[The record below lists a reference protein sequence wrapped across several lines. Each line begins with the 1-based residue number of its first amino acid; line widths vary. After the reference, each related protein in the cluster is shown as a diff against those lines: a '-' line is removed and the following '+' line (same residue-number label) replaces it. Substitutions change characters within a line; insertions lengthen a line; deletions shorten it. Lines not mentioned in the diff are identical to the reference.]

1 MLRQINKKGSVADSI
16 FVPAYILAVVMT
28 MFVAYYV
35 WTQFVVGFTPTAT
48 DVEISAGRNLT
59 DVMSEITVSFSY
71 LDYMFPFMVM
81 GLLLVSLIF
90 AYKTGASVIYS
101 YLSIFMWVLAIIMS
115 VVYANVFDTFAAEFT
130 TVGGTFTIAAFIM
143 NNIKWVS
150 LSWAFLISVVMFTR
164 NKQEDQQLAASE
176 RVFG

>member
-1 MLRQINKKGSVADSI
+1 MNKKGSVADSI

-28 MFVAYYV
+28 MFVGYYV
-35 WTQFVVGFTPTAT
+35 WTQFVTGFTPTAT
-48 DVEISAGRNLT
+48 NVDLPDGRNLT
-59 DVMSEITVSFSY
+59 AVMSEITVSISY
-71 LDYMFPFMVM
+71 LDYMFPFMVL

-115 VVYANVFDTFAAEFT
+115 VVYANVFETFASEFT
-130 TVGGTFTIAAFIM
+130 SIGGTFTIAAFIM
-143 NNIKWVS
+143 GNIKWVS
-150 LSWAFLISVVMFTR
+150 LAWAFLISVVMFTR
-164 NKQEDQQLAASE
+164 NKQEDQQLVASE